1 MQTCQLCIGHSIIG
15 PWRLTDN
22 YMASFPETFRFGEFA
37 GSLLWLVF
45 WIIVIVTLVGLPL
58 IFIVLFYVP
67 LPEID
72 GEVLTPYLFLTS
84 ILYPQSMVP
93 VIETLLDS
101 TLFKVA
107 VFPGFTYGALIAAA
121 TIFIERKF
129 LAKMQLIVGPLYAG
143 KIEGILQ
150 LMADG
155 LKLLSKEIIVP
166 SGADKII
173 FWAAPIAFV
182 ATAAA
187 VIAVIPAAPGW
198 VVADIDVGLLAVF
211 AILGF
216 FPLIALLF
224 SWASNSKYPFIGG
237 LRALHQMIAFEIP
250 FILSALSVVL
260 LSGTLNLTDV
270 VESQIQSYWFILFL
284 PISAFVFYISSLA
297 ELERVPFDLPEA
309 EAEIVAGWLT
319 ETSGMIYGLI
329 QLGTYIKLYALA
341 ALFVVLF
348 LGGWA
353 GPQIFPAQIMPESE
367 ETIIPVIYDATIANA
382 IFWFTLKT
390 FGIILLMLLPRGISP
405 RIRIDILLHTGWYK
419 LIVLAFI
426 NMFIDVALIYGGVL
440 GPGGLLVR

>member
-1 MQTCQLCIGHSIIG
+1 
-15 PWRLTDN
+15 
-22 YMASFPETFRFGEFA
+22 MASYPQNFRFGEFT
-37 GSLLWLVF
+37 GSLIWLIF
-45 WIIVIVTLVGLPL
+45 WILVIVALVGLPL
-58 IFIVLFYVP
+58 IFITLFYVP
-67 LPEID
+67 LPQIN
-72 GEVLTPYLFLTS
+72 GKVLTPYLFLTS
-84 ILYPQSMVP
+84 ILYPQSAIP
-93 VIETLLDS
+93 LIGTLIHG

-107 VFPGFTYGALIAAA
+107 VFPGFTYAAFIAAA

-129 LAKMQLIVGPLYAG
+129 LAKMQLRVGPLYAG

-150 LMADG
+150 LIADG
-155 LKLLSKEIIVP
+155 LKLVSKEIIVP
-166 SGADKII
+166 SGADKAI
-173 FWAAPIAFV
+173 FWAAPIAYV

-187 VIAVIPAAPGW
+187 VVALIPAGPGW

-237 LRALHQMIAFEIP
+237 LRALHQLIAFEIP
-250 FILSALSVVL
+250 FLLSALSVVV
-260 LSGTLNLTDV
+260 LSGTLNLTEV
-270 VESQIQSYWFILFL
+270 VESQIQSYWFIFFL

-297 ELERVPFDLPEA
+297 ELERIPFDLPEA

-319 ETSGMIYGLI
+319 ETSGMIYGLL
-329 QLGTYIKLYALA
+329 QLGSYIKTYALA
-341 ALFVVLF
+341 ALFVILF

-353 GPQIFPAQIMPESE
+353 GPQIFPKEMTPGSANA
-367 ETIIPVIYDATIANA
+367 IIPINMIYSGTAVNA
-382 IFWFTLKT
+382 IFWFTVKT
-390 FGIILLMLLPRGISP
+390 FGVILLMLLPRGISP

-426 NMFIDVALIYGGVL
+426 NMFIALALIYGGVL

>member
-1 MQTCQLCIGHSIIG
+1 
-15 PWRLTDN
+15 
-22 YMASFPETFRFGEFA
+22 MASYPRDFRFGGFVV
-37 GSLLWLVF
+37 SLIWLIF
-45 WIIVIVTLVGLPL
+45 WILVIVALVGLPL
-58 IFIVLFYVP
+58 IFIILFYVP
-67 LPEID
+67 LPEVD

-84 ILYPQSMVP
+84 ILYPQSAIP
-93 VIETLLDS
+93 VIETLLD
-101 TLFKVA
+101 TTFFKVA
-107 VFPGFTYGALIAAA
+107 VFPGFTYAALIAAA

-129 LAKMQLIVGPLYAG
+129 LAKMQLRVGPLYAG

-150 LMADG
+150 LLADG
-155 LKLLSKEIIVP
+155 LKLISKEIIIP
-166 SGADKII
+166 SGSDKLI
-173 FWAAPIAFV
+173 FWSAPIAFV

-187 VIAVIPAAPGW
+187 VVALIPAAPGW

-237 LRALHQMIAFEIP
+237 LRALHQLIAFEIP
-250 FILSALSVVL
+250 FILSALSVVI
-260 LSGTLNLTDV
+260 LSGTLNLTEV
-270 VESQIQSYWFILFL
+270 VESQIQSYWFIFFL

-297 ELERVPFDLPEA
+297 ELERIPFDLPEA

-319 ETSGMIYGLI
+319 ETSGMIYGLL
-329 QLGTYIKLYALA
+329 QLGSYIKTYALA
-341 ALFVVLF
+341 ALFVILF

-353 GPQIFPAQIMPESE
+353 GPQIFPGEITPESAE
-367 ETIIPVIYDATIANA
+367 AVIPIGELYEQTDANA
-382 IFWFTLKT
+382 AFWFTLKT
-390 FGIILLMLLPRGISP
+390 FGVIMLMLLPRGISP

-426 NMFIDVALIYGGVL
+426 NMFVALALIYGGVL